1 MTKNQRSWDCVRFLF
16 KYIANTQN
24 TCPHAHAYTRT
35 HRIRR
40 DTHSPKNAYKSGLI
54 YRKTT
59 WNPPKAFDCAPSFD
73 GLDVTRA
80 CFDPF
85 PWSLEIDE
93 SSIKVNEIKQTW
105 WSYKY
110 VVLRAIWNHS
120 YNLKSVKNTH
130 GGVLLLVKLQA
141 KAGFS
146 LQLYWK

>member
-1 MTKNQRSWDCVRFLF
+1 MTKNQRLWDYVRFLF

-85 PWSLEIDE
+85 PWWLKIDE
-93 SSIKVNEIKQTW
+93 PSIKVNEIKQTW
-105 WSYKY
+105 WSYKCGASRDL
-110 VVLRAIWNHS
+110 VPFVQFKEREKHPWR
-120 YNLKSVKNTH
+120 SVTFSK
-130 GGVLLLVKLQA
+130 V
-141 KAGFS
+141 AG
-146 LQLYWK
+146 